1 MFKFFRRK
9 TAETTDHQRALTQ
22 RLAASQDNLGRNLRD
37 LLHQAERIDD
47 ALLEDL
53 EAVMLG
59 ADLGVTTTERIMQ
72 ALQKAIASK
81 LIEAPAAIL
90 PAIQAELFDIL
101 EPCEYYLDLE
111 LEQSKRPF
119 VILVVGVNG
128 AGKTTT
134 IGKLARRLKDEGL
147 QVMLAA
153 GDTFRAAAVEQLQ
166 AWGARNAVPVI
177 AQQTGADPAA
187 VIFDAMQ
194 SAVAKNIDVLI
205 ADTAGRLHTQ
215 DNLMAELQKV
225 RRVIQRQN
233 ASAPHEV
240 MLVVDASTGQNALNQ
255 ARQFNQA
262 VELTGI
268 TITKLDGTA
277 RGGVLFAIA
286 NELRIPIRFVGVG
299 EQLDDLR
306 SFDATSFI
314 NAILPLE

>member
-1 MFKFFRRK
+1 MFKFLRRGRSDK
-9 TAETTDHQRALTQ
+9 QRTGDELAQ
-22 RLAASQDNLGRNLRD
+22 RLSASQDNLGRQLRD
-37 LLHQAERIDD
+37 LLQSAVRID
-47 ALLEDL
+47 AELLEDVETVL
-53 EAVMLG
+53 LG
-59 ADLGVTTTERIMQ
+59 ADLGIATSERIMQ
-72 ALQKAIASK
+72 ALQQAIDGNRIS
-81 LIEAPAAIL
+81 AADEIL
-90 PAIQAELFDIL
+90 PAIQAELFDII
-101 EPCEYYLDLE
+101 EPCEQFLE
-111 LEQSKRPF
+111 LESTHKPF

-166 AWGARNAVPVI
+166 TWGERNQVPVI
-177 AQQTGADPAA
+177 AQQSGADPAA

-194 SAVAKNIDVLI
+194 SAQARNIDVLI

-225 RRVIQRQN
+225 RRVIQRHD

-255 ARQFNQA
+255 ARQFNAA
-262 VELTGI
+262 VQLTGI

-286 NELRIPIRFVGVG
+286 NELQIPIRFVGVG
-299 EQLDDLR
+299 EKVEDLR
-306 SFDATSFI
+306 VFDATSYI
-314 NAILPLE
+314 DAILPLA

>member
-1 MFKFFRRK
+1 MRF
-9 TAETTDHQRALTQ
+9 T
-22 RLAASQDNLGRNLRD
+22 
-37 LLHQAERIDD
+37 
-47 ALLEDL
+47 
-53 EAVMLG
+53 
-59 ADLGVTTTERIMQ
+59 
-72 ALQKAIASK
+72 
-81 LIEAPAAIL
+81 
-90 PAIQAELFDIL
+90 
-101 EPCEYYLDLE
+101 
-111 LEQSKRPF
+111 
-119 VILVVGVNG
+119 
-128 AGKTTT
+128 
-134 IGKLARRLKDEGL
+134 
-147 QVMLAA
+147 
-153 GDTFRAAAVEQLQ
+153 
-166 AWGARNAVPVI
+166 W
-177 AQQTGADPAA
+177 PAA

-233 ASAPHEV
+233 PSAPHEV

>member
-1 MFKFFRRK
+1 MFKFLRRK
-9 TAETTDHQRALTQ
+9 STADTSSADALAQ
-22 RLAASQDNLGRNLRD
+22 RLSASQDNLGRQLKR
-37 LLHQAERIDD
+37 LLHAAERIDD
-47 ALLEDL
+47 ELLEDL
-53 EAVMLG
+53 ETVLLG
-59 ADLGVTTTERIMQ
+59 ADLGIATSERIMQ
-72 ALQKAIASK
+72 ALQQAIASK
-81 LIEAPAAIL
+81 LITRADEIL
-90 PAIQAELFDIL
+90 PAIQAELFDII
-101 EPCEYYLDLE
+101 EPCEQYLE
-111 LEQSKRPF
+111 LAGHKPF

-166 AWGARNAVPVI
+166 AWGERNQVPVI

-194 SAVAKNIDVLI
+194 SARARNIDVLI

-225 RRVIQRQN
+225 RRVIQRQDD
-233 ASAPHEV
+233 SAPHEV

-255 ARQFNQA
+255 ARQFNDA
-262 VELTGI
+262 VQLTGI

-286 NELRIPIRFVGVG
+286 NQLKTPIRFVGVG
-299 EQLDDLR
+299 EKVEDLR
-306 SFDATSFI
+306 VFDATSFI
-314 NAILPLE
+314 DAILPLG